1 MQLRHWVIAIAV
13 VGAVSLGI
21 SGVLKSDSS
30 GFLGVL
36 SSLSWVVFLTSVLAL
51 ICLGVVALL
60 RRGRSRRTA
69 TGA

>member
-1 MQLRHWVIAIAV
+1 MQLRYWVIAIAV

-36 SSLSWVVFLTSVLAL
+36 SSLSWVVFLISVLVL
-51 ICLGVVALL
+51 VCLGVVALL
-60 RRGRSRRTA
+60 RHERNRRTA